1 MEPKLPPDLTPDP
14 TAAGRACSV
23 EVSFRAGGDGSFGS
37 KEEGPGRT
45 AMLGRA
51 PPEGEAYRP
60 KWAFEKPD
68 WARTCPTSV
77 PLHLLQ
83 GASVPPFPRFGA
95 RPSTR

>member
-51 PPEGEAYRP
+51 PPEGEACRP

-68 WARTCPTSV
+68 WGENLADVRSAAPAPGSERPTLPV
-77 PLHLLQ
+77 VW
-83 GASVPPFPRFGA
+83 GE
-95 RPSTR
+95 T